1 MIRRARPAESDAL
14 YAICLATGDG
24 GSDATDLY
32 DDPELL
38 GHVYLGPYLALAP
51 DLAFVVS
58 EGTDS
63 RSGVEG
69 GPAGPRDGATDGRPL
84 GYCVGTADTVAFA
97 RACEWRWWPEL
108 RRAYPLEPER
118 RASDQGLVEMIHHPP
133 VTDPAVV
140 ADFPAH
146 LHIDL
151 LPAAQGRGAGRA
163 LIERFLDALVDVACP
178 GVHVGVAED
187 NARAIAFYRR
197 VGFADLARAEGTR
210 LMGMDLSGATRGG
223 PGQR

>member
-1 MIRRARPAESDAL
+1 MIRPAHPADRDAL

-24 GSDATDLY
+24 GSDATGLY

-51 DLAFVVS
+51 DLAFVVTA
-58 EGTDS
+58 GTDG
-63 RSGVEG
+63 RGGVG
-69 GPAGPRDGATDGRPL
+69 GGTAGQRDGATDDRPL
-84 GYCVGTADTVAFA
+84 GYCVGAADTVTFT
-97 RACEWRWWPEL
+97 RACEQRWWPGL
-108 RRAYPLEPER
+108 RRAYPLQPER
-118 RASDQGLVEMIHHPP
+118 RAPDQGLVEMIHHPP

-140 ADFPAH
+140 AGFPGH

-163 LIERFLDALVDVACP
+163 LIGRFLAALVDAGCP
-178 GVHVGVAED
+178 GVHLGVAED
-187 NARAIAFYRR
+187 NARAIAFYRK

>member
-1 MIRRARPAESDAL
+1 MIRPSRPADRDAL

-38 GHVYLGPYLALAP
+38 GHVYLGPYLAMAP

-58 EGTDS
+58 EGTDG
-63 RSGVEG
+63 RVGVADR
-69 GPAGPRDGATDGRPL
+69 PAGLRDGATDGRPL

-97 RACEWRWWPEL
+97 RACEQRWWPEL
-108 RRAYPLEPER
+108 RRAYPLQPER

-163 LIERFLDALVDVACP
+163 LIERFLAALVDAGCP
-178 GVHVGVAED
+178 GVHLGVAEA

-197 VGFADLARAEGTR
+197 VGFAELARAAGTQI
-210 LMGMDLSGATRGG
+210 MGMALSEATGGG
-223 PGQR
+223 PGHR